1 MVAVVPVHL
10 VDLQQPHLGQVAAG
24 KAVTTQILPLVL
36 ARLVAPAVLDNDFC
50 PTLMELAAAE
60 EEEDPSAQRV
70 RLVQHRL
77 PLPATVWV
85 AQVVLDLP
93 AVSPAHQLTTEVVVV
108 EVLLLNFLH
117 NFFHF
122 HQAG

>member
-1 MVAVVPVHL
+1 VVAVVPVHL
-10 VDLQQPHLGQVAAG
+10 VEVQRPHLGQVVVG
-24 KAVTTQILPLVL
+24 KAVTTQMLPLVL
-36 ARLVAPAVLDNDFC
+36 ARLVVLVVLDNDFY
-50 PTLMELAAAE
+50 PTLMELAE
-60 EEEDPSAQRV
+60 VVEEEDPLAQRV

-77 PLPATVWV
+77 PLPAPVWV

-108 EVLLLNFLH
+108 GVLLLNFLH